1 MSLKNYR
8 VIGKERN
15 KHMSPQMDIKVKE
28 EVAALNLGNKIRN
41 LRKLRAL
48 TLQEVS
54 NLTGLSKPLLSQIEN
69 NIAAPPIATLIKIST
84 ALGVKISHFFQDQ
97 EMGDRI
103 VVVKKDE
110 RYSVKKLFHH
120 KDESKVG
127 YRWESLAYPM
137 VGKQMEPFIVEIEP
151 RDEENLL
158 YNDHNGEEFHFVMEG
173 IVEFKTAE
181 QTHLLEEG
189 DSIYFDSSIPHA
201 LRGINGIAKSLIIIY
216 APK

>member
-1 MSLKNYR
+1 
-8 VIGKERN
+8 
-15 KHMSPQMDIKVKE
+15 MSPQMETKVKE

-41 LRKLRAL
+41 LRKQRAL

-54 NLTGLSKPLLSQIEN
+54 DLTGLSKPLLSQIEN

-84 ALGVKISHFFQDQ
+84 ALGVKISHFFRDQ

-103 VVVKKDE
+103 VVVRKDE

-120 KDESKVG
+120 KNESKVG

-151 RDEENLL
+151 RDEDHLL
-158 YNDHNGEEFHFVMEG
+158 YNDHKGEEFHFVMKG
-173 IVEFKTAE
+173 KVEFRSAE
-181 QTHLLEEG
+181 QTHILEKG
-189 DSIYFDSSIPHA
+189 DSLYFDSSIPHA
-201 LRGINGIAKSLIIIY
+201 LRGVGGVAKSLIIIF

>member
-1 MSLKNYR
+1 
-8 VIGKERN
+8 
-15 KHMSPQMDIKVKE
+15 MSPQMKNKIKE

-41 LRKLRAL
+41 LRKQRAL

-54 NLTGLSKPLLSQIEN
+54 DLAGLSKPLLSQIEN
-69 NIAAPPIATLIKIST
+69 NLAAPPIATLIKIST
-84 ALGVKISHFFQDQ
+84 ALGVKISHFFRDH

-103 VVVKKDE
+103 VVVKKHE

-151 RDEENLL
+151 RREEDLI
-158 YNDHNGEEFHFVMEG
+158 YNDHRGEEFHFVMDG
-173 IVEFKTAE
+173 VVEFRSAE
-181 QTHLLEEG
+181 QTHLLEKG
-189 DSIYFDSSIPHA
+189 DSIYFDSSVPHA
-201 LRGINGIAKSLIIIY
+201 LRGIGGVAKSLIIIY
-216 APK
+216 ASR

>member
-1 MSLKNYR
+1 
-8 VIGKERN
+8 
-15 KHMSPQMDIKVKE
+15 MSPQMETKVKE

-41 LRKLRAL
+41 LRKHRAM

-54 NLTGLSKPLLSQIEN
+54 DFTGLSKPLLSQIEN

-97 EMGDRI
+97 NMEDR
-103 VVVKKDE
+103 VVVVRKDQ

-120 KDESKVG
+120 KNETRIG

-137 VGKQMEPFIVEIEP
+137 VGKQMEPFVVEIEP
-151 RDEENLL
+151 REEQDLVF
-158 YNDHNGEEFHFVMEG
+158 NDHKGEEFHFILKG
-173 IVEFKTAE
+173 IVEFRSAE
-181 QTHLLEEG
+181 QVHRLKKG

-201 LRGINGIAKSLIIIY
+201 LRGIDGVAKSLIVIF
-216 APK
+216 AQK

>member
-1 MSLKNYR
+1 
-8 VIGKERN
+8 
-15 KHMSPQMDIKVKE
+15 MSPQMDSKVKE

-41 LRKLRAL
+41 LRKQRAL

-54 NLTGLSKPLLSQIEN
+54 DLTGLSKPLLSQIEN

-84 ALGVKISHFFQDQ
+84 ALGVKISHFFRDQ
-97 EMGDRI
+97 EMNDRI

-120 KDESKVG
+120 KNESKVG

-137 VGKQMEPFIVEIEP
+137 VGKQMEPFVVEIEP
-151 RDEENLL
+151 RDEDDLL
-158 YNDHNGEEFHFVMEG
+158 YNDHKGEEFHFVING
-173 IVEFKTAE
+173 KVEFRSAD
-181 QTHLLEEG
+181 QAHLLEEG
-189 DSIYFDSSIPHA
+189 DSLYFDSSIPHA
-201 LRGINGIAKSLIIIY
+201 LRGIGGVARSLIIIF

>member
-1 MSLKNYR
+1 MP
-8 VIGKERN
+8 
-15 KHMSPQMDIKVKE
+15 PQRENKVKE

-41 LRKLRAL
+41 LRKARAL
-48 TLQEVS
+48 TLKEVS

-84 ALGVKISHFFQDQ
+84 ALGVKISHFFQDP
-97 EMGDRI
+97 EMNDRI
-103 VVVKKDE
+103 VVVRKDE

-151 RDEENLL
+151 RKDEDLL
-158 YNDHNGEEFHFVMEG
+158 YNDHTGEEFHFVMEG
-173 IVEFKTAE
+173 RVEFRTAE
-181 QTHLLEEG
+181 QTHLLEKG
-189 DSIYFDSSIPHA
+189 DSLYFDSSIPHA
-201 LRGINGIAKSLIIIY
+201 LRGIGGMAKSLIIIY
-216 APK
+216 APR

>member
-1 MSLKNYR
+1 MAQK
-8 VIGKERN
+8 
-15 KHMSPQMDIKVKE
+15 MSPKMENKVKE

-84 ALGVKISHFFQDQ
+84 ALGVKINHFFRDHD
-97 EMGDRI
+97 MGDRI
-103 VVVKKDE
+103 VVVKKQE

-120 KDESKVG
+120 KNESTVG

-151 RDEENLL
+151 RKEEALL
-158 YNDHNGEEFHFVMEG
+158 YNDHKGEEFHFVLEG
-173 IVEFKTAE
+173 TLEFRSAE
-181 QTHLLEEG
+181 QIHVLEKG

-201 LRGINGIAKSLIIIY
+201 LRGINGMAKALIIIY
-216 APK
+216 ASK

>member
-1 MSLKNYR
+1 MP
-8 VIGKERN
+8 
-15 KHMSPQMDIKVKE
+15 PQMETKVKE

-41 LRKLRAL
+41 LRKHRAL

-54 NLTGLSKPLLSQIEN
+54 DFTGLSKPLLSQIEN

-97 EMGDRI
+97 NMEDRI
-103 VVVKKDE
+103 VVVRKNE

-120 KDESKVG
+120 KDETRIG

-151 RDEENLL
+151 REEQELMF
-158 YNDHNGEEFHFVMEG
+158 NDHKGEEFHFILDG
-173 IVEFKTAE
+173 IVEFRSSE
-181 QTHLLEEG
+181 QVHHLKKG

-201 LRGINGIAKSLIIIY
+201 LRGIGGMAKSLIIIF
-216 APK
+216 AQK

>member
-1 MSLKNYR
+1 
-8 VIGKERN
+8 
-15 KHMSPQMDIKVKE
+15 MSPQMENKVKE

-41 LRKLRAL
+41 LRKHRAL

-54 NLTGLSKPLLSQIEN
+54 DLTGLSKPLLSQIEN

-84 ALGVKISHFFQDQ
+84 ALGVKISHFFRDH

-103 VVVKKDE
+103 VVVRKDE

-120 KDESKVG
+120 KNESKVG

-151 RDEENLL
+151 RKEEELL
-158 YNDHNGEEFHFVMEG
+158 YNDHKGEEFHFVMDG
-173 IVEFKTAE
+173 VVEFRSAE
-181 QTHLLEEG
+181 QTHRLEKG

-201 LRGINGIAKSLIIIY
+201 LRGINGIATALIIIY

>member
-1 MSLKNYR
+1 
-8 VIGKERN
+8 
-15 KHMSPQMDIKVKE
+15 MSPQMENKVKE

-41 LRKLRAL
+41 LRKHRAL

-54 NLTGLSKPLLSQIEN
+54 DLTGLSKPLLSQIEN

-84 ALGVKISHFFQDQ
+84 ALGVKISHFFRDH

-103 VVVKKDE
+103 VVVKKNE

-120 KDESKVG
+120 KNESKVG

-151 RDEENLL
+151 RDENEML
-158 YNDHNGEEFHFVMEG
+158 YNDHKGEEFHFVMEG
-173 IVEFKTAE
+173 KVEFRSAE
-181 QTHLLEEG
+181 QTHILEKG
-189 DSIYFDSSIPHA
+189 DSLYFDSSIPHA
-201 LRGINGIAKSLIIIY
+201 LRGVDGVAKSLIIIF